1 MNATAELLPPGL
13 YWGANLLAGA
23 LALWAALGAPWGLLR
38 TNRLENLFLAM
49 VVAVAGLWLMRA
61 GVRPGLD
68 IHLLG
73 ATMLTLMF
81 GWRLAVVNGSLVL
94 AGLTA
99 LGVHGWD
106 GFGLNLTVLVLI
118 PVCCSHW
125 IGVLAY
131 RWLPHNLFVYVLLC
145 GFFGGIVAM
154 LVAAGAAAALWLAF
168 GPYASAVVVS
178 DFIAILPLLAFPEGF
193 ITGVV
198 ITMLVVFKPEWVRT
212 FDDRDY
218 LR

>member
-1 MNATAELLPPGL
+1 VNATAGLLPSGL
-13 YWGANLLAGA
+13 YWGANLLAGV

-38 TNRLENLFLAM
+38 SNRLEHLFLGM
-49 VVAVAGLWLMRA
+49 VIAVAGLWLMRV

-73 ATMLTLMF
+73 ATLLTLMF
-81 GWRLAVVNGSLVL
+81 GWRLAMVNGALVL
-94 AGLTA
+94 AGLSA
-99 LGVHGWD
+99 LGVHTWD

-118 PVCCSHW
+118 PVFCSHA
-125 IGVLAY
+125 IGGLAY
-131 RWLPHNLFVYVLLC
+131 RWLPRNPFIYVLLC

-154 LVAAGAAAALWLAF
+154 LAAAGGAGLLWLTF
-168 GPYASAVVVS
+168 GPYPSAVVLS
-178 DFIAILPLLAFPEGF
+178 DFLAILPLLAFPEGF
-193 ITGVV
+193 ITGAV